1 MRLYIPNTARLCQPC
16 LTRPSTCVPF
26 LQLPKQ
32 QFSFM
37 YLLTSLSTSAKYF
50 LSTRCPDFSRCSLVV
65 RSISQK
71 FQEQIIPLHQQAS
84 AHMLPENAAI
94 LIRCKKMLVEPLQ
107 NRRRH
112 VHYLPSLPSDLVYP
126 SFGTSFHMIL
136 RIALVLQRRTTPYK
150 NARCSEL
157 TN

>member
-1 MRLYIPNTARLCQPC
+1 LCQPC

-65 RSISQK
+65 RSISQNFK
-71 FQEQIIPLHQQAS
+71 NRSFLCTSRH
-84 AHMLPENAAI
+84 LPTCF
-94 LIRCKKMLVEPLQ
+94 LKMLRSLLGVKRCSLSRFKIGADTCIIYRAYPLIWFIH
-107 NRRRH
+107 RS
-112 VHYLPSLPSDLVYP
+112 VLLSYDPSDRLGSSAP
-126 SFGTSFHMIL
+126 DD
-136 RIALVLQRRTTPYK
+136 ALEERALQRAYEL
-150 NARCSEL
+150 NAR
-157 TN
+157 N

>member
-1 MRLYIPNTARLCQPC
+1 MPD
-16 LTRPSTCVPF
+16 STF
-26 LQLPKQ
+26 NLRSFSSTPKTTILVYVSTHI
-32 QFSFM
+32 SF
-37 YLLTSLSTSAKYF
+37 Y
-50 LSTRCPDFSRCSLVV
+50 
-65 RSISQK
+65 ISQIFFIDQVSRFFSLFFSSEVNLPK

-112 VHYLPSLPSDLVYP
+112 VHYLPSLSSDLVYP